1 MKVYNHSIK
10 AWLIAT
16 RPWSFPASAMPVVVC
31 TAYLYGLEKS
41 PDWLMALW
49 TLVTILLFHAT
60 GNTWS
65 DYNDYKKGVDREDTI
80 GGTSITS
87 GEFSLGE
94 IKRLSFILLG
104 VSVLSGLMI
113 AAVAGLPVLYFGLAG
128 FILTILYP
136 WLKYRALGDVD
147 ILLTYSLL
155 PLLGTSYVVTGAIQ
169 WEACWLVLPIGL
181 ITVGILHSNNMRDS
195 NQDRRAEI
203 ETFAMKIG
211 ARASAVIYAF
221 EVLFPFVAV
230 AVCAVT
236 GIFPILSLIVFSA
249 VKIAWN
255 NALMAMK
262 YQQMGMEAMRG
273 IDERTAQLQ
282 LIFSMLLSVSF
293 LISGFLADNPIF

>member
-49 TLVTILLFHAT
+49 TLVTILLFHAA

-113 AAVAGLPVLYFGLAG
+113 AAVAGLPALYFGLAG

-211 ARASAVIYAF
+211 ARV
-221 EVLFPFVAV
+221 
-230 AVCAVT
+230 
-236 GIFPILSLIVFSA
+236 SLIVFSA